1 MTILIQ
7 GGSGSGKSAYAE
19 AVALSLRKEREPLY
33 YLATMKVYDEEGKK
47 KVERHRQLRAGKGF
61 LTIEQ
66 PVQIGKASGRIEE
79 GSIVLLECMSNLA
92 ANEMF
97 AGEVAKETQ
106 NVICEI
112 LEGVHLLSEKAEH
125 LIIVTNNVFEDGIRY
140 EEMTRR
146 YIEALGQI
154 NCGLALLAEE
164 VVEIVAGIPVPLKK
178 RKGIYQQ

>member
-19 AVALSLRKEREPLY
+19 AVALSLRKEQEPLY
-33 YLATMKVYDEEGKK
+33 YLATMKVYAEEGRK

-66 PVQIGKASGRIEE
+66 PVQIGEASGRIKE
-79 GSIVLLECMSNLA
+79 GSIILLECMSNLA

-97 AGEVAKETQ
+97 AGKVPRETQ
-106 NVICEI
+106 GVVREI
-112 LEGVHLLSEKAEH
+112 LEGICLLSRKADH

-140 EEMTRR
+140 EETTRR

-154 NCGLALLAEE
+154 NCGLAQLAEE
-164 VVEIVAGIPVPLKK
+164 VTEIVAGIPVPLKK